1 MAVRQVPV
9 AASRTGASAW
19 RAGARKQPQS
29 LRSDGSQLPWSPD
42 VGRGG
47 GRVEASAG
55 HRPAA
60 LPRAS
65 SLQPAGVPV
74 DAPRPSA
81 SSAHGPVP
89 APLATC
95 PNPTAAPPAL
105 PCAGQAPPRHPV
117 LRRWAERGPRPHAL
131 LWAGPRPPAC
141 VTVPEASLPPSVET
155 WPWPPRCPRGRRRRF
170 HGRRWF
176 AP

>member
-29 LRSDGSQLPWSPD
+29 LRSDDGSQLPWFPD
-42 VGRGG
+42 AGRG
-47 GRVEASAG
+47 AAG
-55 HRPAA
+55 VGSRRPPATA
-60 LPRAS
+60 LRLCPAS
-65 SLQPAGVPV
+65 SLQPAGMPV
-74 DAPRPSA
+74 DSA

-105 PCAGQAPPRHPV
+105 PCAGQAPPATPFSV
-117 LRRWAERGPRPHAL
+117 
-131 LWAGPRPPAC
+131 AGPS
-141 VTVPEASLPPSVET
+141 EAPGLTLCFGLGPGPQ
-155 WPWPPRCPRGRRRRF
+155 R
-170 HGRRWF
+170 
-176 AP
+176 A

>member
-29 LRSDGSQLPWSPD
+29 PRSDDGSQLLWFPD
-42 VGRGG
+42 AGRGG
-47 GRVEASAG
+47 GWVEASAG

-95 PNPTAAPPAL
+95 PNPTAAPLAL
-105 PCAGQAPPRHPV
+105 PCAGQAPPAAPFSV
-117 LRRWAERGPRPHAL
+117 
-131 LWAGPRPPAC
+131 AGPS
-141 VTVPEASLPPSVET
+141 EAPGLTLCFGLGPGPQ
-155 WPWPPRCPRGRRRRF
+155 R
-170 HGRRWF
+170 
-176 AP
+176 A

>member
-29 LRSDGSQLPWSPD
+29 PRSDDGSQLRLPTRGAAG
-42 VGRGG
+42 VGSR
-47 GRVEASAG
+47 
-55 HRPAA
+55 RPPATA
-60 LPRAS
+60 LWLCPAS

-95 PNPTAAPPAL
+95 PNPTAAPLAL
-105 PCAGQAPPRHPV
+105 PCVGQAPPRRPV
-117 LRRWAERGPRPHAL
+117 LRRRAERGPRPHAL

-155 WPWPPRCPRGRRRRF
+155 WPWPPRCPRGRRQRF